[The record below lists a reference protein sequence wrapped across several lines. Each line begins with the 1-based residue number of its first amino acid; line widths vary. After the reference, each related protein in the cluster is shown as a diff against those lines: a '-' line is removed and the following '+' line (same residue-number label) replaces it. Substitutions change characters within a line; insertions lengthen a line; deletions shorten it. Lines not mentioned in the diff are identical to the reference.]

1 MDDTV
6 GMALRRWLTTLVRRD
21 PGPDAR
27 TKAEAVQL
35 LGGEGCPVCRVAEDA
50 VRRWFHTYENESRS
64 DPRMRERIERSFG
77 FCATHTRHL
86 LDLGASSSWLAR
98 WVFADV
104 ARAGTAALRVAT
116 VPTPEAC
123 PACEVAA
130 RAVTDT
136 LGTLAVGLVDDEAR
150 SLLDAG
156 DGLCVTHG
164 VAVIERSGPVV
175 ARAVAEM
182 LESRLG
188 KDPVLA
194 RDHLIGLDPDRS
206 RRRRARE
213 ERAERVLAA
222 EETSRRRG
230 SAADLVLDWPC
241 CPLCAAADRVE
252 WRYLHW
258 LAGLSRDES
267 AELRAEAMLCPR
279 HLGDLTSFRH
289 VGDLS
294 DRELTDDGL
303 LGSVAAVIDHVA
315 GLWRADLH
323 AFLQRLDASPWAGIV
338 HVQPPRG
345 VESCQLCARK
355 RAAEQREARLLEAIA
370 ADPAYDAR
378 LSRAHGVC
386 LRHGLTTELPPAWR
400 RLLRA
405 RVGLLSFE
413 LDEAERKAGWDARWE
428 VRGSEMAAWRRAPTL
443 LDGAVL
449 GPIAPDSDPPPR
461 TSAPPE
467 PPDAL

>member
-6 GMALRRWLTTLVRRD
+6 GMSLRRWLTALARRD

-27 TKAEAVQL
+27 TKAEVL
-35 LGGEGCPVCRVAEDA
+35 ERLGGEGCPVCRTAQDA
-50 VRRWFHTYENESRS
+50 VRRWFFTYENDSRA
-64 DPRMRERIERSFG
+64 DPQMRERIERSFG

-104 ARAGTAALRVAT
+104 ARAGTSALEMSSP
-116 VPTPEAC
+116 PTPAPC
-123 PACEVAA
+123 PTCEVAA
-130 RAVTDT
+130 TAVTDT

-150 SLLDAG
+150 SLLEAG

-164 VAVIERSGPVV
+164 VAVIERSGPTV
-175 ARAVAEM
+175 ARAVAGM

-188 KDPVLA
+188 KDAILA

-213 ERAERVLAA
+213 ERAAWVLAA
-222 EETSRRRG
+222 EEASRLRG
-230 SAADLVLDWPC
+230 GMVDLVLDWPC

-252 WRYLHW
+252 WRYLRW
-258 LAGLSRDES
+258 LATLSRDEC
-267 AELRAEAMLCPR
+267 AELRADATLCPR

-289 VGDLS
+289 DGDVSGL
-294 DRELTDDGL
+294 ELTDEGL
-303 LGSVAAVIDHVA
+303 LGSVAMVVDHVA
-315 GLWRADLH
+315 RLWRGDLQ
-323 AFLQRLDASPWAGIV
+323 AYLQRLDTSIWAGILRDV
-338 HVQPPRG
+338 AAPRG
-345 VESCQLCARK
+345 VESCQLCARR
-355 RAAEQREARLLEAIA
+355 RAAEKREMRLLGLVA
-370 ADPAYDAR
+370 ADPAYATR
-378 LSRAHGVC
+378 LSQAHGVC
-386 LRHGLTTELPPAWR
+386 LRHGLTTDLPPAWR

-428 VRGSEMAAWRRAPTL
+428 VRGSEMAVWQRAPTL

-449 GPIAPDSDPPPR
+449 GPFAPDVP
-461 TSAPPE
+461 A
-467 PPDAL
+467 